1 MKLPTKRGGTLRTVS
16 MWAGLTICGLSVPAL
31 AEDTEWSGFAES
43 VTHVRDGVGLSKAR
57 VGYQLEGL
65 KFIGD
70 AGLFTNFSLNGTLRL
85 TYDAVYDLN
94 DEDYGDQAGGPIILE
109 GGLVNTPHGSGFVNQ
124 PVVAGALGLVNNQ
137 FADPAVL
144 AVTNPNQGLR
154 VLGDHLHPQ
163 AGGVGFGVP
172 VRPCDTD
179 SRGCLQGYLDYDKDE
194 LAAPE
199 IFGDRLDFIREL
211 YMEGTIPFKN
221 GQQLDIR
228 LGKQQVVWGRTDLFR
243 VLDVINPVDFSRNNI
258 YDELE
263 DIRIPM
269 WILHSEYRMGSNE
282 LFDDLNLSMV
292 WNFDKFRPSNLGQ
305 CGTPN
310 VILDAGCFFR
320 GMKNLWDNGG
330 TVSNFAAVPDG
341 MGGTLP
347 GLQTTDFGPGQIG
360 IRNVELPSWS
370 LSNTQIGVK
379 LEGVIQDFTFS
390 LNALMYRSH
399 LPSLRGSNFPTVN
412 AFTGESAV
420 YDHLIAFDVVFPR
433 VNLLGGSFDYYAQA
447 IDTVFRVEAAYTTGE
462 EFANTIQPR
471 LFSESDVVRY
481 VIGADKNFFMRAINK
496 NRAFLLS
503 MQVFGQHI
511 LDHETQQMPLGTI
524 GMPDWKENWI
534 ATALLKGWWMN
545 DRLSPQLIVAHDFR
559 ANATTIEPSVDW
571 LISDNWQLV
580 FKANLKLGDEVHQFD
595 DCRTCNPWGPFTST
609 PLHPD
614 PFQSGS
620 VGLGGFEPLG
630 RFRGGPLGMAQEED
644 EIQLTI
650 RYRF

>member
-1 MKLPTKRGGTLRTVS
+1 MKPTRRGRISLPAIAWPMLLACSLSLPT
-16 MWAGLTICGLSVPAL
+16 A

-43 VTHVRDGVGLSKAR
+43 VTHYRDGPGLSKAR
-57 VGYQLEGL
+57 IGYQLEGL

-70 AGLFTNFSLNGTLRL
+70 AGPFSNFSINGTLRL
-85 TYDAVYDLN
+85 SYDGVYDLN
-94 DEDYGDQAGGPIILE
+94 DDEYGDSAGGPIILE
-109 GGLVNTPHGSGFVNQ
+109 GGLVNTPHGQGFVNG
-124 PVVAGALGLVNNQ
+124 PVVAGALGLVNNA
-137 FADPAVL
+137 FADPAIL

-179 SRGCLQGYLDYDKDE
+179 ARGCLRGYMDADKDE

-199 IFGDRLDFIREL
+199 IFSDRADFIREL
-211 YMEGTIPFKN
+211 YIEGTIPFDN
-221 GQQLDIR
+221 GQQLDVR

-269 WILHSEYRMGSNE
+269 WILHSEYRMGANE
-282 LFDDLNLSMV
+282 VFDDINISMV

-320 GMKNLWDNGG
+320 GMKNLWENGG

-347 GLQTTDFGPGQIG
+347 GLQTTDFGPNQIG
-360 IRNVELPSWS
+360 IRNVDLPSWS
-370 LSNTQIGVK
+370 LSNTQLGFK

-390 LNALMYRSH
+390 LNALMFRSH
-399 LPSLRGSNFPTVN
+399 LPSLRGSDFESVN
-412 AFTGESAV
+412 GFTGETGV
-420 YDHLIAFDVVFPR
+420 FDHLIAFDIAFPR
-433 VNLLGGSFDYYAQA
+433 VKLLGGSLDYYSQG
-447 IDTVFRVEAAYTTGE
+447 IDTVFRMEAAYTSGE

-481 VIGADKNFFMRAINK
+481 VIGADKNFFIRAINK

-503 MQVFGQHI
+503 MQVFGQHL
-511 LDHETQQMPLGTI
+511 LDHETQPAAFGTI
-524 GMPDWKENWI
+524 GMPDWEENWI

-545 DRLSPQLIVAHDFR
+545 DRLSPQLILAHDFR
-559 ANATTIEPSVDW
+559 GEATTVEASVDW

-580 FKANLKLGDEVHQFD
+580 VKANVKLGDEQFQFD
-595 DCRTCNPWGPFTST
+595 DCRTCNPWGPFTAT
-609 PLHPD
+609 PAHANPL
-614 PFQSGS
+614 QSGS
-620 VGLGGFEPLG
+620 VGLAGFEPLG
-630 RFRGGPLGMAQEED
+630 RFRSGPIGMAQEED
-644 EIQLTI
+644 EIQITV